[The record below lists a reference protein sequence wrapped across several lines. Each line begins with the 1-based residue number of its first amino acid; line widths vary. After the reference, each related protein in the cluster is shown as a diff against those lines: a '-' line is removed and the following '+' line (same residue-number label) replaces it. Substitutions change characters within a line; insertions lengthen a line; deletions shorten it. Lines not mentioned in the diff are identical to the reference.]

1 MAAVSLRSF
10 GYLHRLLLIILIT
23 TLFINTLAFSS
34 SLSRRALQKPNK
46 LPSHGFRVRLKH
58 VDHVKNL
65 TRFERLRRG
74 VARGKNRLHRL
85 NAMVLAAANATVGD
99 QVKAPVVAGNG
110 EFLMKLAIGSPPRS
124 FSAIM
129 DTGSDLIWT
138 QCKPCQQCFDQSTP
152 IFDPKQSSSFYK
164 ISCSSELC
172 GALPTSTCSSDG
184 CEYLYTYGDSSST
197 QGVLAFETF
206 TFGDSTEDQISIP
219 GLGFGCGNDNN
230 GDGFSQ
236 GAGLVGLGRGPLSL
250 VSQLKEQKFAYCL
263 TAIDDSKPSSLLL
276 GSLANITPKTSKDE
290 MKTTPLIKNPSQPS
304 FYYLSLQG
312 ISVGGTQLS
321 IPKSTFELHD
331 DGSGGVI
338 IDSGTT
344 ITYVENSA
352 FTSLKNEFI
361 AQMNLPVDDSGT
373 GGLDLCFNLPA
384 GTNQVEVPKLT
395 FHFKGAD
402 LELPGEN
409 YMIGD
414 SKAGLLCLAI
424 GSSRGMSIFGNL
436 QQQNFMVVH
445 DLQEETLSFLPTQ
458 CDSI

>member
-1 MAAVSLRSF
+1 MRVWLCSF
-10 GYLHRLLLIILIT
+10 GYLILLVSVLIT
-23 TLFINTLAFSS
+23 TLFINASGSS
-34 SLSRRALQKPNK
+34 SSSSASRRGLQKPNK
-46 LPSHGFRVRLKH
+46 LGGNGFRVKLKH
-58 VDHVKNL
+58 VDHDGKNL
-65 TRFERLRRG
+65 TRLERLRRG
-74 VARGKNRLHRL
+74 VVRGKSRLQRL
-85 NAMVLAAANATVGD
+85 NANGAVGE

-110 EFLMKLAIGSPPRS
+110 EFLMKLAIGTPPRS
-124 FSAIM
+124 LWAIM

-138 QCKPCQQCFDQSTP
+138 QCKPCEQCFDQATP
-152 IFDPKQSSSFYK
+152 IFDPTQSSSFSK
-164 ISCSSELC
+164 ISCSHPLC
-172 GALPTSTCSSDG
+172 GALPTSTCSTHG

-197 QGVLAFETF
+197 QGVLALDTF
-206 TFGDSTEDQISIP
+206 TFGDSTQHQVSIS
-219 GLGFGCGNDNN
+219 GLGFGCGDNN
-230 GDGFSQ
+230 EGDGFSQ

-263 TAIDDSKPSSLLL
+263 TAIDESKPSSLLL
-276 GSLANITPKTSKDE
+276 GSLANINPKTSKDE
-290 MKTTPLIKNPSQPS
+290 LRTTPLIRNPSQPS

-312 ISVGGTQLS
+312 ISVGDTQLS
-321 IPKSTFELHD
+321 IPKSTFELHN

-344 ITYVENSA
+344 ITYIENTA
-352 FTSLKNEFI
+352 FTLLKNEFI
-361 AQMNLPVDDSGT
+361 AQMSLPVDDSGT

-384 GTNQVEVPKLT
+384 EATQVEVPKLT

-414 SKAGLLCLAI
+414 LRAGLICLAI